1 MIQYFPFFK
10 YADWASV
17 NENVNGTWNIWII
30 YNNIF
35 SSLLTGLQVVMTSI
49 GKAIGPLSNIA
60 LLLLFAVTIFA
71 IIGLEFYSGA
81 LGRTCY
87 DSADLSKLFWISQ
100 PIRSVLK
107 KLVYADS

>member
-1 MIQYFPFFK
+1 M
-10 YADWASV
+10 
-17 NENVNGTWNIWII
+17 GI
-30 YNNIF
+30 YILHTSKHHF
-35 SSLLTGLQVVMTSI
+35 SFMTGLQVVMTSI

-87 DSADLSKLFWISQ
+87 DSADLSK
-100 PIRSVLK
+100 PILNIRIFIVVS
-107 KLVYADS
+107 